1 MNKPIP
7 IHYFSNIPNNEE
19 GAEFIRL
26 ARKFLNRKRYK
37 LRVLGRGARKVN
49 GARNSYQ
56 YSSNLPHQFA
66 ERFSLYIDDLI
77 SRYEIMDLKLE
88 AWNKGEKM
96 DRIAK
101 HMESALAILDG
112 DTG

>member
-1 MNKPIP
+1 
-7 IHYFSNIPNNEE
+7 
-19 GAEFIRL
+19 
-26 ARKFLNRKRYK
+26 
-37 LRVLGRGARKVN
+37 
-49 GARNSYQ
+49 
-56 YSSNLPHQFA
+56 
-66 ERFSLYIDDLI
+66 
-77 SRYEIMDLKLE
+77 MDLKLE